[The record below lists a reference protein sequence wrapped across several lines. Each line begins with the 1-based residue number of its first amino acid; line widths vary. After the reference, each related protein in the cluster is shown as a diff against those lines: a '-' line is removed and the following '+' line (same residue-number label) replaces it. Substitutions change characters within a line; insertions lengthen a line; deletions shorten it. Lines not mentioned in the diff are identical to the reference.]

1 MTTFAPAFEE
11 TVPWMSG
18 LVNGLQNRLQQFESA
33 RHLSKAKRKLKKK
46 FFSLFLYPRSTF
58 LVPHSSFHIPHSTLL
73 ENLQLRELP
82 QQHLIHPLN
91 PLAALLD
98 VLTYIIYIIKEVAEG
113 IQ

>member
-46 FFSLFLYPRSTF
+46 FFSLFLYPHSTF
-58 LVPHSSFHIPHSTLL
+58 LIPHSSRTYNFVSFLSSTLFT
-73 ENLQLRELP
+73 R
-82 QQHLIHPLN
+82 
-91 PLAALLD
+91 
-98 VLTYIIYIIKEVAEG
+98 
-113 IQ
+113 

>member
-46 FFSLFLYPRSTF
+46 FFSLFFISSS
-58 LVPHSSFHIPHSTLL
+58 LVPHSTLL
-73 ENLQLRELP
+73 E
-82 QQHLIHPLN
+82 
-91 PLAALLD
+91 
-98 VLTYIIYIIKEVAEG
+98 TYNFVSFLSSTLFTR
-113 IQ
+113 

>member
-1 MTTFAPAFEE
+1 MYCINLRRQKTAQHKKVRQAP
-11 TVPWMSG
+11 
-18 LVNGLQNRLQQFESA
+18 LES
-33 RHLSKAKRKLKKK
+33 KKK
-46 FFSLFLYPRSTF
+46 AEEEILQPFFISSIHIPHSTF
-58 LVPHSSFHIPHSTLL
+58 LIPHSTLL

>member
-1 MTTFAPAFEE
+1 MAVSKIMTTFAPAFEE

-46 FFSLFLYPRSTF
+46 FFSLFLYPR
-58 LVPHSSFHIPHSTLL
+58 PSFHIPHSTLL
-73 ENLQLRELP
+73 ENLQLRELS

>member
-46 FFSLFLYPRSTF
+46 FFSIFLYPRPSFHIPRSTF
-58 LVPHSSFHIPHSTLL
+58 LIPHSSFLIPHSTLL
-73 ENLQLRELP
+73 ENYNFVSFLSSTLFTR
-82 QQHLIHPLN
+82 
-91 PLAALLD
+91 
-98 VLTYIIYIIKEVAEG
+98 
-113 IQ
+113 

>member
-46 FFSLFLYPRSTF
+46 FFSLFLYPQSTF
-58 LVPHSSFHIPHSTLL
+58 LIPHSSFHIPHSTFLIPHSTLL
-73 ENLQLRELP
+73 E
-82 QQHLIHPLN
+82 
-91 PLAALLD
+91 
-98 VLTYIIYIIKEVAEG
+98 TYNFVSFLSSTLFTR
-113 IQ
+113 